1 MTESVAAKNGD
12 DVTLT
17 IDRDV
22 QWYVKKV
29 LKEAESKYGAAWAIA
44 WCRMSRAGRFS
55 HWPIAMKYRLVPM
68 RRR

>member
-29 LKEAESKYGAAWAIA
+29 LEGGRIQVWCSVGDRRGAG
-44 WCRMSRAGRFS
+44 MSRAGRFS
-55 HWPIAMKYRLVPM
+55 H
-68 RRR
+68 